1 MKELFPELLR
11 FNIAPY
17 IDTFVEWLKIVC
29 APAFKLFSQFLLASL
44 LKIEAGLLFVP
55 WWVWIVTVIALCW
68 WQTRRPFYSFGLG
81 ALLMT
86 VGLFGLWIVTMQ
98 TLAIIIAAVVIS
110 LLLGIPLGIAM
121 AESDR
126 FNFTLTPLLDAMQTM
141 PSFVYLIP
149 ALMFFDLGKV
159 PAIVATVIYAL
170 PPVIRLTNLG
180 LRQVSATIQEAALA
194 FGATRWQMMREVRL
208 PLAMPSIMAGINQ
221 TTMMALS
228 MVIIASMIGAGGV
241 GQKVLIATNHLAVG
255 NGFEAGWAIV
265 VLAIII
271 DRLTQALSQRWKV
284 PQQ

>member
-1 MKELFPELLR
+1 MFPEQLR
-11 FNIAPY
+11 FNVAPY
-17 IDTFVEWLKIVC
+17 IDIFVEQLKITC
-29 APAFKLFSQFLLASL
+29 APAFEFFSGLLLATL
-44 LKIEAGLLFVP
+44 LKIETGLLFVP
-55 WWVWIVTVIALCW
+55 WWIWILLVVAFCW
-68 WQTRRPFYSFGLG
+68 WQTRHLLYSLGLG
-81 ALLMT
+81 ALLVT
-86 VGLFGLWIVTMQ
+86 VGLFGLWLVTMK
-98 TLAIIIAAVVIS
+98 TLAIIVAAVVIS

-121 AESDR
+121 AESNR
-126 FNFTLTPLLDAMQTM
+126 FHAVLTPLLDAMQTM

-149 ALMFFDLGKV
+149 ALMFLGLGKV

-180 LRQVSATIQEAALA
+180 IRQVSESIQEAARA
-194 FGATRWQMMREVRL
+194 FGATRWQMLCEVRL

-241 GQKVLIATNHLAVG
+241 GERVLIATNHLAVG

-284 PQQ
+284 PHSF

>member
-1 MKELFPELLR
+1 
-11 FNIAPY
+11 
-17 IDTFVEWLKIVC
+17 
-29 APAFKLFSQFLLASL
+29 
-44 LKIEAGLLFVP
+44 
-55 WWVWIVTVIALCW
+55 
-68 WQTRRPFYSFGLG
+68 
-81 ALLMT
+81 MT
-86 VGLFGLWIVTMQ
+86 VGLFGLWMVTMQ